1 MARTTDEET
10 FLPLTP
16 QVFHILLALGEGRRH
31 GYAIMREVAAN
42 SGGKVKLST
51 GTLYAAIRRLLEG
64 GLINETDE
72 RPPAELDDQRRRYYE
87 LTRLGRK
94 VAKAEAQRL
103 ADLYGLARQKK
114 LT

>member
-1 MARTTDEET
+1 MKRTEET

-31 GYAIMREVAAN
+31 GYAIMREVTAN
-42 SGGKVKLST
+42 SRGTVRLST

-64 GLINETDE
+64 GLIGETDE
-72 RPPAELDDQRRRYYE
+72 RPSAELDDQRRRYYE
-87 LTRLGRK
+87 LTLLGRK

-103 ADLYGLARQKK
+103 ADLYGLAQRKK